1 MMISVRV
8 NLGARSYNIYIGNG
22 ILAGLGSWVRE
33 CADGEQ
39 ALLVSNRKVLSL
51 YGPMVS
57 NSLAEHVTGWYL

>member
-33 CADGEQ
+33 
-39 ALLVSNRKVLSL
+39 
-51 YGPMVS
+51 
-57 NSLAEHVTGWYL
+57 